1 MLTILYS
8 MTGSGKTT
16 FIANATGRK
25 DLKIGH
31 DLTSCTALFSIPSIS
46 TALLTK
52 RFIRHSRDTDCRD
65 HH

>member
-1 MLTILYS
+1 

-31 DLTSCTALFSIPSIS
+31 DLTSCTALSILG
-46 TALLTK
+46 TNVDAL
-52 RFIRHSRDTDCRD
+52 TDKTF
-65 HH
+65 

>member
-1 MLTILYS
+1 MLEESHSEHILTILYS

-31 DLTSCTALFSIPSIS
+31 DLTSCTTLFVLQAPALP
-46 TALLTK
+46 T
-52 RFIRHSRDTDCRD
+52 C
-65 HH
+65 

>member
-1 MLTILYS
+1 MRLESHSGRLLTSLCS

-31 DLTSCTALFSIPSIS
+31 DLTSCTALSILG
-46 TALLTK
+46 TNVDAL
-52 RFIRHSRDTDCRD
+52 TDKTF
-65 HH
+65 